1 MRDDFT
7 CFDAGNYMQCT
18 IHRVISIQN
27 ANAQTQMRYDLQKY
41 KNGAMQLQTKTV
53 GKAPRESFLQVDL
66 PVHSD
71 PTVRDQ
77 YLNFRGGIRFGK
89 LLEDIDA
96 FAGYL
101 V

>member
-71 PTVRDQ
+71 PTPNHRKGLHLRAEVDV
-77 YLNFRGGIRFGK
+77 
-89 LLEDIDA
+89 LLPCY
-96 FAGYL
+96 F
-101 V
+101 